1 LLPIK
6 RSGKEYKQ
14 YWYHWEIWSDGDKPN
29 GMAKSTT
36 ATQTLRLSKKS
47 KYIPKTMLNRIE
59 QMNNEKVPVEEILKV
74 LRDKSQK

>member
-36 ATQTLRLSKKS
+36 ATQTLRLTKKS
-47 KYIPKTMLNRIE
+47 KYIPQKMRSQIEKLND
-59 QMNNEKVPVEEILKV
+59 EKVPVEEILKV
-74 LRDKSQK
+74 LRKRK